1 MFWRGGR
8 VQLTRRALSHFQFL
22 TFFDFFSRIRTDS
35 DSVQIPKPYIFEIST
50 ESESVRN
57 RNLYGFGKHQ
67 KWLRLRYDCDFFRDL
82 RSAYN
87 SYKIAICAQFAIFD
101 CRILWFARNLLRRY
115 NLWVSHNL
123 RFLTIFDY
131 LQVCEI
137 RKYDWLK
144 KKVKIALFGWR

>member
-1 MFWRGGR
+1 MLKKVNIKWNTT
-8 VQLTRRALSHFQFL
+8 VNAELQICWAERAELAERA
-22 TFFDFFSRIRTDS
+22 DFETI
-35 DSVQIPKPYIFEIST
+35 QIWNQYGIGICM

-144 KKVKIALFGWR
+144 KR